1 MCDQNLSF
9 LTFDDD
15 FRTQKVLAGEQV
27 WETMAVQRTSIV
39 FGITDQ
45 PWAPSAYRINC
56 VVVQLE
62 KHLNDWDII
71 AIDIDGNSR
80 LIRHNSVIYQ
90 LHCLIS
96 PDTIGCDSS
105 FFYHCPE
112 CDGHIYQCNCLRNS
126 EFVQSKPKTERE
138 IKNVTI
144 CPKCGGKIQ
153 KLGAGVLFCLDCDWE
168 TGFNPDEEPSN

>member
-1 MCDQNLSF
+1 MFDQNLSF

-80 LIRHNSVIYQ
+80 LIRNNAVIYQ

-96 PDTIGCDSS
+96 PDTTGCDSN

-112 CDGHIYQCNCLRNS
+112 CDSHLYQCNCSRNS
-126 EFVQSKPKTERE
+126 EFAQSKPKTERE
-138 IKNVTI
+138 IRNAII
-144 CPKCGGKIQ
+144 CPRCEGKIQ